1 MKNKHSVNP
10 KTRVMMVSILLNLIG
25 IVVNLR
31 VTNLKIFAT
40 IGTIVMM
47 LDMMSVSRLYQMWKK
62 EKVEEETEK
71 LGIK

>member
-1 MKNKHSVNP
+1 MKNNHSVNP